1 MKIKD
6 RNKWRRYKRLIA
18 KKIRGIRSIPRKQKI
33 LTGILVLLL
42 ITGVI
47 LGNTFGRTAAEKE
60 AKKKIA
66 AAKKETEQ
74 VKADWEAE
82 KEEAMRQATSYS
94 SADIKPGSMMAKANK
109 VREYNQR
116 NSSKDN

>member
-1 MKIKD
+1 MKKEKKIDEVHMKIKD

-47 LGNTFGRTAAEKE
+47 LGNTFGRTL
-60 AKKKIA
+60 
-66 AAKKETEQ
+66 
-74 VKADWEAE
+74 
-82 KEEAMRQATSYS
+82 SLL
-94 SADIKPGSMMAKANK
+94 
-109 VREYNQR
+109 
-116 NSSKDN
+116 

>member
-1 MKIKD
+1 MNAYASMKT
-6 RNKWRRYKRLIA
+6 RNM
-18 KKIRGIRSIPRKQKI
+18 Q
-33 LTGILVLLL
+33 
-42 ITGVI
+42 
-47 LGNTFGRTAAEKE
+47 N
-60 AKKKIA
+60 
-66 AAKKETEQ
+66 
-74 VKADWEAE
+74 KANINSGMTEAE